1 MSEKI
6 LKSSLEK
13 IIENEP
19 HSLKSYVAKEA
30 IEQESILSFFQD
42 LSQYGC
48 VSGMVSS
55 LIYYY
60 QTHQFFDDFFDEINE
75 LRCRF
80 EEQIGQPMNL
90 GHDLKN
96 HLAWFAFE
104 QTAFDLANELE
115 VL

>member
-30 IEQESILSFFQD
+30 IEQESIQSFFQD

-55 LIYYY
+55 LMKS
-60 QTHQFFDDFFDEINE
+60 
-75 LRCRF
+75 
-80 EEQIGQPMNL
+80 MNS
-90 GHDLKN
+90 DVVLKSRLVN
-96 HLAWFAFE
+96 R
-104 QTAFDLANELE
+104 
-115 VL
+115 